1 MTLGQVERSWRLR
14 RQRTIAA
21 KRRRSMDNR
30 ISRTKYIQIVRVLE
44 RNLSEERRYRIA
56 TD

>member
-14 RQRTIAA
+14 RRRTIAA
-21 KRRRSMDNR
+21 KRMRSMDNCAL
-30 ISRTKYIQIVRVLE
+30 RTEYIQIVRVLE